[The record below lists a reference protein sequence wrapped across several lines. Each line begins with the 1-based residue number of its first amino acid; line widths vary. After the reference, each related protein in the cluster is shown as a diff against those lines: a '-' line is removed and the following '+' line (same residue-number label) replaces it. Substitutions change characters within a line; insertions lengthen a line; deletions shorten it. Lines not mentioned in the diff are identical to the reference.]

1 MFFKVALQISL
12 RNPFNADVKDVIK
25 GSVKGVIKYLI
36 NKYHMTEQLKN
47 RGVQLVDF
55 FIK

>member
-36 NKYHMTEQLKN
+36 NTFHMTVSTSIMIHES
-47 RGVQLVDF
+47 
-55 FIK
+55 IT